1 MFLFALLAISVQLYW
16 MIATNHWMGAVYG
29 SVLHVIGVDGALPKL
44 HATSSVADTD
54 TDTDTDRHRHRDT
67 DTDLLI
73 DMFTLEVHINIMR
86 MWK

>member
-29 SVLHVIGVDGALPKL
+29 SVLHVTGVDGALPKL

-54 TDTDTDRHRHRDT
+54 TDTDTD
-67 DTDLLI
+67 LLI
-73 DMFTLEVHINIMR
+73 DMFELYVHIYAHAKITR
-86 MWK
+86 GAK